1 MSAVLTG
8 SVTPSLSLAILRLN
22 QFTSLVRSS
31 RRFGKCAVALGGVKV
46 VSKGSRLRSGAFS
59 CVFQD
64 FLKWRDPDSNRGHH
78 GFQTYSEAL
87 RYAENPHR
95 LADLCPQRT
104 VAYHLVLSLLLS
116 YC

>member
-78 GFQTYSEAL
+78 DFQAYAKAL
-87 RYAENPHR
+87 SNY
-95 LADLCPQRT
+95 LKTSGGADGR
-104 VAYHLVLSLLLS
+104 SR
-116 YC
+116 